1 MVANSAVIRVVDD
14 DSSYRS
20 ALTRLLR
27 IAGYEVRGY
36 GSAGEFLLDETSCD
50 VPGCML
56 LDLLMPG
63 PSGLEL
69 HEALARR
76 GDTLPVIYL
85 SAQGDVP
92 SSVRA
97 MKAGAVDFLTKPV
110 KGETLLAAVREALT
124 QDEQRRMEKKRRSE
138 LERHYTSLT
147 PREQEVMKEVVAR
160 RLNKQIAA
168 DLGMA
173 ERTVKWHRAQMME
186 KMGVASLPELVNAA
200 RELNSKSAAM

>member
-1 MVANSAVIRVVDD
+1 MVAHSPVIRVVEDN
-14 DSSYRS
+14 SSYRR
-20 ALTRLLR
+20 ALTRLLQ
-27 IAGYEVRGY
+27 IAGYTVRGY
-36 GSAGEFLLDETSCD
+36 GSAGEFLLDETSCE

-56 LDLLMPG
+56 LDLFMPG

-69 HEALARR
+69 HETLTRR
-76 GDTLPVIYL
+76 GDTLPVVYL

-110 KGETLLAAVREALT
+110 KGEVLLAAVREALA
-124 QDEQRRMEKKRRSE
+124 QDEQRRTEKTRHRE
-138 LERHYTSLT
+138 LENRYTSLT
-147 PREQEVMKEVVAR
+147 PREQEVMKEVVAG

-168 DLGMA
+168 DLGVA

-186 KMGVASLPELVNAA
+186 KMGVASLAELVNVG
-200 RELNSKSAAM
+200 RELHSKSAAM